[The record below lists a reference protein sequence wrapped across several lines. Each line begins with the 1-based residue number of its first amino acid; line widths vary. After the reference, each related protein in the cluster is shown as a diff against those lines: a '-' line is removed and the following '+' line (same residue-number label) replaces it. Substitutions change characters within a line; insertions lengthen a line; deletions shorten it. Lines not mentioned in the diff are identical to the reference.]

1 MNLENYHAIDCTEG
15 QEWSEKEKN
24 FFIICAWGRRR
35 QQIEEF
41 AEAVVHVRNAGKE
54 TQDQVQA
61 ILSHSICTAHRA
73 VMDEEIRECKSR
85 SSLDQEVV

>member
-1 MNLENYHAIDCTEG
+1 MNLEPYHAIDCTEG
-15 QEWSEKEKN
+15 QEWTEKEKN

-61 ILSHSICTAHRA
+61 VLSHSICNSHRA
-73 VMDEEIRECKSR
+73 VMDEEIREFKSR
-85 SSLDQEVV
+85 SRLDQEVV